1 MFNTIIIETF
11 YYSFMKMFESKTQG
25 NMIIEPM
32 SCLIKLAL
40 LNFYPKGTKI
50 TVQDNQILFD
60 EPTFYQGAIRYLYKQ
75 GREDLHNLFNPIQKS
90 IDWYTNINS
99 DTEFIFNLAI
109 DGLGILKDT
118 YTESS
123 TIKHTLNY
131 YIKTLEE
138 RNIKHEK
145 NVKKDKLYDYL
156 KNLWNTREIHI
167 VRTTLEELSIKQ
179 NDDYDNVKKDIQSL
193 LDSLFS
199 ITNNK
204 EENVKNFLKNYVSV
218 L

>member
-1 MFNTIIIETF
+1 
-11 YYSFMKMFESKTQG
+11 MKMFESKTQG

-193 LDSLFS
+193 LESLFS

>member
-193 LDSLFS
+193 LESLFS

>member
-1 MFNTIIIETF
+1 MFNSIIIESF
-11 YYSFMKMFESKTQG
+11 YYSLIKVFENKTQG

-50 TVQDNQILFD
+50 TVQDNQILFN
-60 EPTFYQGAIRYLYKQ
+60 EPTFYQGALRYLYKQ

-90 IDWYTNINS
+90 IDWYTNLNT

-109 DGLGILKDT
+109 HGLSILKST
-118 YTESS
+118 YSESS

-138 RNIKHEK
+138 RNINQEK
-145 NVKKDKLYDYL
+145 NLKKDKLYDYL

-167 VRTTLEELSIKQ
+167 VRTALEELNNKQ
-179 NDDYDNVKKDIQSL
+179 SQDYNNVKKDIQSL
-193 LDSLFS
+193 LQSVFS

-204 EENVKNFLKNYVSV
+204 EENVKEYLKNYVSV